1 MLHSDQGS
9 QYTPKEFT
17 EYCEG
22 LGITQSMSKT
32 GYPYDNATMERKG
45 TSIR

>member
-32 GYPYDNATMERKG
+32 GYPYDNAPMERKG